1 MHRIFCWSFP
11 FFTNL
16 ISLRQTF
23 AESILF
29 SNYVFPFL
37 PRFFEF
43 ARHKTA
49 CVLPA
54 DTTFFFHTW
63 KVNTNAS
70 QQSGAMWES
79 EQPVFVS
86 SVKHQLISCLPAE
99 ERKTLFQ
106 DFDCKF
112 YKTSSSLLVN
122 LLRKAWGLK
131 QCVLTFQSSS
141 QCCVFESQVSLPA
154 APLIQSCSCSVTAS
168 YRLLR
173 DAETPL
179 QWEATMKRTAG

>member
-1 MHRIFCWSFP
+1 MHHIFCWSFP

-16 ISLRQTF
+16 ISLRHTF

-29 SNYVFPFL
+29 SNYVFSFL

-54 DTTFFFHTW
+54 DTTFFFFHTW

-70 QQSGAMWES
+70 QQSGAIWES

-86 SVKHQLISCLPAE
+86 PVKHQLISCLPVE

-106 DFDCKF
+106 DFDCRCF
-112 YKTSSSLLVN
+112 KTFLWWICTRKLEAWNSASSHLNAAVNFVCLKAKWVFLL
-122 LLRKAWGLK
+122 LL
-131 QCVLTFQSSS
+131 
-141 QCCVFESQVSLPA
+141 
-154 APLIQSCSCSVTAS
+154 
-168 YRLLR
+168 
-173 DAETPL
+173 
-179 QWEATMKRTAG
+179 